1 MIFDIQKASVL
12 KRISALLLDLILL
25 SILTVGFA
33 WPVSAI
39 CKYEKYTAL
48 SDKYYKEYADYR
60 KTYEQQLIDSFGGD
74 FYKALEKLVDSDYET
89 LSEAVEKKEAY
100 DTYKSLTKKHEDNI
114 INYKKTYEQQLTD
127 SFGGTF
133 DESLVKLLESDYD
146 SLSDKNK
153 KAYDDY
159 NGLIEDFDRDC
170 EDYKETYEQQLIVFF
185 GGSYSDALQQLLEV
199 NYETLSKDA
208 ANKKAYDDYDAL
220 TSPLEVNRV
229 YKMVYNIMLLMTSL
243 GFAFAYLVLEFIIPL
258 FLKNGQTVGKKVFNL
273 GLVRPDCVKIN
284 NVALFARAI
293 LGKYTIE
300 TMVPVFSLYLILFGN
315 AGFLGLIVIAIVL
328 LTDLGMFIFSKD
340 HTTIHDLV
348 AGTVVVDLSTQ
359 MVFNSEEEL
368 IKKKEELHAEKAAA
382 KEY

>member
-89 LSEAVEKKEAY
+89 LSEE
-100 DTYKSLTKKHEDNI
+100 
-114 INYKKTYEQQLTD
+114 
-127 SFGGTF
+127 
-133 DESLVKLLESDYD
+133 
-146 SLSDKNK
+146 
-153 KAYDDY
+153 
-159 NGLIEDFDRDC
+159 
-170 EDYKETYEQQLIVFF
+170 
-185 GGSYSDALQQLLEV
+185 
-199 NYETLSKDA
+199 
-208 ANKKAYDDYDAL
+208 NKKAYDDYDAL

-382 KEY
+382 EEY